1 MTRNRHGL
9 IARKHFAPRGMAR
22 DFVALGLCLA
32 FMTGAHAADDPP
44 ADAAATVTADA
55 KAVGTAAKR
64 DAKVVAHAARDG
76 AQQVAVAAKGVAH
89 DVAVA
94 TQQAAQEVAAAA
106 KQSAEKAKAA
116 VNKDKTKKAGDK
128 PPQ

>member
-1 MTRNRHGL
+1 MCSSS
-9 IARKHFAPRGMAR
+9 APHFVVPRVMAR
-22 DFVALGLCLA
+22 GFVALGLCLA

-44 ADAAATVTADA
+44 ADATATVKADA
-55 KAVGTAAKR
+55 KAVGTAVKR
-64 DAKVVAHAARDG
+64 DAKVVADAAKEG

-106 KQSAEKAKAA
+106 RQSAEKAKAA
-116 VNKDKTKKAGDK
+116 ASKDKTDKTNKAGDK